1 VKLYLKKKFST
12 DCTIKENPP
21 LSEKG
26 IREARLFQLMM
37 SSLKLDFCYTDSSV
51 ASFGTAMLLVGEK
64 LAIKREKRLEKKK
77 STETV
82 EKNILSFL
90 DDLKELP
97 ASSVGL
103 IIAEEEV
110 LSIIEKE
117 ALDTTVLP

>member
-1 VKLYLKKKFST
+1 MKKKFST

-51 ASFGTAMLLVGEK
+51 PSFGTAMLLVGEK

-103 IIAEEEV
+103 IIAEAEV